1 MKIGEVIDV
10 YEHWGNNFETVRKAI
25 LYRDGT
31 IEYLPE
37 PEYEEGEEEIIEE
50 EEWY

>member
-1 MKIGEVIDV
+1 MKIGEVITV
-10 YEHWGNNFETVRKAI
+10 SEYYGNNLETTRQAI

-37 PEYEEGEEEIIEE
+37 PDYEEEEEEIIEE
-50 EEWY
+50 EDRY

>member
-1 MKIGEVIDV
+1 MKIGEVITV
-10 YEHWGNNFETVRKAI
+10 SEYYGNNLETVRQAI

-37 PEYEEGEEEIIEE
+37 PDYEEEEEIIEQGD
-50 EEWY
+50 WY

>member
-10 YEHWGNNFETVRKAI
+10 YEHWGNNFETTRQAI

-37 PEYEEGEEEIIEE
+37 PDYEEEEEIIEE